1 MYLVACGVL
10 LAAGLALNLRDWR
23 GLTLTALVGVNVFAP
38 MPMSSAEAFYSGC
51 ILAECVVLVA
61 AWSLAESRRAAEL
74 VLYGSVLLV
83 ISHFMGYSH
92 DAGSNPL
99 SPYRG
104 IVKILEVAQ
113 LLSCVALS
121 PVLAPFLRNHDA
133 TPT

>member
-51 ILAECVVLVA
+51 ILAESIVFVSAVCLVCKA
-61 AWSLAESRRAAEL
+61 SEPVAYA
-74 VLYGSVLLV
+74 SVALV
-83 ISHFMGYSH
+83 ISHFMGYSL

-99 SPYRG
+99 SQYRG
-104 IVKILEVAQ
+104 IVKILEVLQ
-113 LLSCVALS
+113 LLSCVAFS
-121 PVLAPFLRNHDA
+121 PALADILRNRDA
-133 TPT
+133 KTT